1 MYRHGR
7 KTKQFKPAKPFT
19 GMINQL
25 NRETLVLVTLDK
37 FEGFREALNEKG
49 IDYDLGDPYKGGII
63 VVKK

>member
-1 MYRHGR
+1 MKKNR
-7 KTKQFKPAKPFT
+7 KQRVYKPAKPFT

-37 FEGFREALNEKG
+37 FEGFKQAMIDNN
-49 IDYDLGDPYKGGII
+49 IDYEFGDPYKDGII